1 MVLRLPSRSVGR
13 SLVALIVSLIVMAAC
28 TGEEAVP
35 LDEPTTTT
43 SPGAHALEPNDEMQ
57 RLAEQQCLDD
67 PQLLQGEVRA
77 VDPANPDQVLATV
90 IVDCAEVR

>member
-1 MVLRLPSRSVGR
+1 MA
-13 SLVALIVSLIVMAAC
+13 LVVPLIVMAAC

-35 LDEPTTTT
+35 LDELTTTT
-43 SPGAHALEPNDEMQ
+43 SSPGAHALEPSDEMQ

-67 PQLLQGEVRA
+67 PELLQGEVRA
-77 VDPANPDQVLATV
+77 VDPGSPDEVLATV